1 MRKSH
6 NLVADAVLRVK
17 RVLNLIDLSTSFL
30 PLAPFLL
37 FPLSI
42 LPPSS
47 LFPLPPSLHDS
58 VAATRSP
65 ITFIGTG
72 EHLDDLEPFK
82 TKPFVS
88 KLLGKEISL
97 SCVRHP
103 EKSAA

>member
-6 NLVADAVLRVK
+6 NLVADSVLRVK

-47 LFPLPPSLHDS
+47 PSPPPSLHDS